1 MSKRGWL
8 GAVLTGLVSLLGAQE
23 PANAPLPL
31 SGVAG
36 AMNAPA
42 ALTTTTIG
50 QAAAD
55 MLPGNGTRGGYLL
68 RYAPVIPNSES
79 VYVDGKRLTR
89 GTDYWIDY
97 ASGTLAFAT
106 PIRRFSSIQV
116 YYRYDPQGQR
126 GGTIHALPL
135 LTLSLGQQGSLSVL
149 FTPDRAEI
157 SPHGTAYR
165 LSAYGIQNALR
176 LGSHTTLD
184 GYFFVGM
191 RQRMAGGDLLTS
203 LANQAPPAEPSTPTS
218 EQSQFIHQTLQMQA
232 GGLRLKAT
240 YQDIGRGFSAQKML
254 GAQPGLDPNQLALWE
269 KQKGLK
275 RLDYAVGL
283 SLFRNA
289 GVELSHLRIG
299 DGRHGIE
306 QRALKFQSQRL
317 NLNWSRRHAAA
328 EFQRYNDLPDPDAPH
343 WQRER
348 GITREAL
355 MGSLA
360 FAPNGVFNFS
370 ELTLTEG
377 TARIERFTYGL
388 ELPWLKVN
396 RLEQEVDTDFKRFG
410 DLGDAE
416 KGDWAR
422 EAGLKREATTVQLTP
437 GTMKLTA
444 SETQLR
450 SPTGEMEWQR
460 LQIETPSLK
469 VEHLHRAVDPEFG
482 RLQSLAPQ
490 ELQQMAQETRQFHDP
505 ANNQPLKPEEVQ
517 QSLKEA
523 GLERTF
529 QRAEIQ
535 PTKDLTLQVKR
546 FEIADRGG
554 QGSVEGVL
562 YQLKTPNL
570 QVRIAERDISPQF
583 NRLHD
588 LAPVEQH
595 LFRNE
600 QGIRRSDWDAALI
613 TPRLGLAVAQTQ
625 AQAIGA
631 KLHRWTSRL
640 IHPQLELIYT
650 RRRVD
655 ADFARAQD
663 LADPERDLFAQL
675 RGFDQHDW
683 SLRLKPGR
691 GLQLEAFLFNAHNP
705 TERISNRR
713 QRTRFVWQPWRHFTF
728 GRLHEAYRSQQL
740 ADSLYRDEYER
751 NDLQYTLGF
760 GQLNAYQ
767 ERRQIG
773 GTLANPLYQYT
784 DYYRFQ
790 SRELRGFSFA
800 VEERNTRAV
809 GAVSERFRLYQTG
822 YTLSNRV
829 KLTFAHAEAQR
840 EGAPDESGQQIGLE
854 YQLRPGTTLSFS
866 ESRNAREGT
875 NGTRTLSAGLT
886 QTAWG
891 VLSIG
896 GTYQEW
902 RIDRTQTK
910 AQSQV
915 VIQSARPFDFL
926 MLKGLQFD
934 FRYGAL
940 ADRGLWQQE
949 NKHFTMQA
957 TAFGHA
963 VKGGYVGVYVP
974 GQGRAIDRYYQI
986 ESPANTSSP
995 LRYTLLYKVRT
1006 YQDGRLFLI
1015 RQYHLAYKLSQ
1026 KLSIVHDFQTHPEQ
1040 GNPNVVLG
1048 SILQPTGFSNW
1059 ALEWTLKPQ
1068 VALRGDYRIEWNEQ
1082 QNRRVRR
1089 GGLSLMGN
1097 QSDGV
1102 NYAVGYRVD
1111 SEMFGGRKTTAHT
1124 FYLST
1129 ERKLNADHYLML
1141 GIQWTHYEHRADPSI
1156 RRDQPRFVL
1165 ELKRVF

>member
-1 MSKRGWL
+1 MPKGWQL
-8 GAVLTGLVSLLGAQE
+8 GAALIGLAPLLWAQE
-23 PANAPLPL
+23 PVNAPLPL

-36 AMNAPA
+36 ASNTQAAPTA
-42 ALTTTTIG
+42 TSIG
-50 QAAAD
+50 QPASD
-55 MLPGNGTRGGYLL
+55 LLPGNGARGGYLL
-68 RYAPVIPNSES
+68 RYAPIIPNSES

-89 GTDYWIDY
+89 DIDYWIDY
-97 ASGTLAFAT
+97 KSGGLAFAL
-106 PIRRFSSIQV
+106 PVRRLSSIQV
-116 YYRYDPQGQR
+116 YYRYDPQGR
-126 GGTIHALPL
+126 REGSISALPIFA
-135 LTLSLGQQGSLSVL
+135 LSLGQQGSLSVL
-149 FTPDRAEI
+149 FTPDMAET
-157 SPHGTAYR
+157 SQNGTAYR
-165 LSAYGIQNALR
+165 LSAYGLQNALR
-176 LGSHTTLD
+176 FGNSTTLS
-184 GYFFVGM
+184 GYFFIGM
-191 RQRMAGGDLLTS
+191 RQKMANNDLLNHPTQPS
-203 LANQAPPAEPSTPTS
+203 APSRA
-218 EQSQFIHQTLQMQA
+218 EQSQFVHQTLQMQT
-232 GGLRLKAT
+232 GSLRLKAT
-240 YQDIGRGFSAQKML
+240 YQDIGQGFSVQKML
-254 GAQPGLDPNQLALWE
+254 GAQPGLDANQLQLWE

-275 RLDYAVGL
+275 RLDYTVGL

-289 GVELSHLRIG
+289 GIELSNLRIQN
-299 DGRHGIE
+299 GRSEIE
-306 QRALKFQSQRL
+306 QRVLKFQSQRL
-317 NLNWSRRHAAA
+317 NLNWSRREAAQD
-328 EFQRYNDLPDPDAPH
+328 FQRFKDLPDADAPH
-343 WQRER
+343 WQREK
-348 GITREAL
+348 GITRETLTGNLAL
-355 MGSLA
+355 
-360 FAPNGVFNFS
+360 APSSTFNFS
-370 ELTLTEG
+370 ELSLTEG
-377 TARIERFTYGL
+377 TARIERLIYGL
-388 ELPWLKVN
+388 DLPWLKVN
-396 RLEQEVDTDFKRFG
+396 RLEQEVSADFRRFG

-422 EAGLKREATTVQLTP
+422 EVGLKREATTVQLTP
-437 GTMKLTA
+437 NGLNLTA
-444 SETQLR
+444 SETTVR
-450 SPTGEMEWQR
+450 SPSGEMEWQR
-460 LQIETPSLK
+460 LQVQTDGVK
-469 VEHLHRAVDPEFG
+469 VEHSHRVVDPEFG

-505 ANNQPLKPEEVQ
+505 ANAQPLKPEEVQ

-535 PTKDLTLQVKR
+535 PSKDLTLQVKR
-546 FEIADRGG
+546 FEIADRVG
-554 QGSVEGVL
+554 QGNIEGIL
-562 YQLKTPNL
+562 YQLKTPLL
-570 QVRIAERDISPQF
+570 QLRIAERGISPQF

-588 LAPVEQH
+588 LTPVEQL

-613 TPRLGLAVAQTQ
+613 TPRLGLAIAHMR

-631 KLHRWTSRL
+631 GLQRWSSRL
-640 IHPQLELIYT
+640 IHPQLEVAYN

-683 SLRLKPGR
+683 SLRLKPSR
-691 GLQLEAFLFNAHNP
+691 TMQIETFLLDAHNP
-705 TERISNRR
+705 TEQIGNRR
-713 QRTRFVWQPWRHFTF
+713 QRTRFVWQPWRNLTF
-728 GRLHEAYRSQQL
+728 GRLQEEYRSQQL

-751 NDLQYTLGF
+751 NDLQYTLGI

-790 SRELRGFSFA
+790 SREISHFNFA
-800 VEERNTRAV
+800 VEQRNTRAV
-809 GAVSERFRLYQTG
+809 GAVSERFRLYQAG
-822 YTLSNRV
+822 YTLSSRL
-829 KLTFAHAEAQR
+829 KLTFAHADAQR

-854 YQLRPGTTLSFS
+854 YQLRPGTMLTFA
-866 ESRNAREGT
+866 ESRNAKEGA

-886 QTAWG
+886 QAAWG

-902 RIDRTQTK
+902 RVDRTQTK
-910 AQSQV
+910 AQSQITV
-915 VIQSARPFDFL
+915 QSARPFDLLF
-926 MLKGLQFD
+926 LKGLQFD

-963 VKGGYVGVYVP
+963 LKGGYVGVYVP

-986 ESPANTSSP
+986 ESPSQNSP
-995 LRYTLLYKVRT
+995 LALRYSLLYKVRT

-1015 RQYHLAYKLSQ
+1015 RQYHLEYKLSQ
-1026 KLSIVHDFQTHPEQ
+1026 TLSIVHDFQTHPEQ

-1048 SILQPTGFSNW
+1048 SILQPTGFSAW
-1059 ALEWTLKPQ
+1059 MLEWMLKPQ

-1082 QNRRVRR
+1082 QGRRVRR
-1089 GGLSLMGN
+1089 GGLTLTGN

-1129 ERKLNADHYLML
+1129 ERKLSADHYLML

-1156 RRDQPRFVL
+1156 RRDQPRLVL
-1165 ELKRVF
+1165 ELKRTF